1 MGGSGIGLLERYR
14 RRSRWVSEK
23 PSTIA
28 PLPLTSCRAFV
39 IFEFSIPVLCSRIMP
54 RRLLLMLLAMPS
66 LATAS
71 PQAPAPAQP
80 PLSPLTITVSD
91 EVGAVI
97 PKALITIRAETN
109 AEQTTKPPLLELRSD
124 SQGQAKAGLPS
135 GFYDV
140 FVALAGFAPSARKVR
155 ITDGQSAAVSFAL
168 ELDEAWAKEH
178 EDEFSTETTGPFQGK
193 TFRTSDGAQIHY
205 VEAGEGAKPTILFIP
220 GWTMPASIWRS
231 QLEGLRG
238 KYHVIAVDPRSQ
250 GESDTPSDGNYPE
263 RRSRDI
269 EELLDH
275 LQLRDVTMVGWSMGV
290 PEVLVYANQFGTTRL
305 RSVVLVDG
313 FVALDPK
320 DAQVQAAFAGMLKQA
335 QLDRPKW
342 TEAFVRNMY
351 KKPQSEDYVR
361 TMIRASLRT
370 PTNSAVTLMQ
380 NMATMGDLSPTLAK
394 LDKPVLFVYEPQLA
408 ATAQIVK
415 TKLPSA
421 RVENFE
427 DAGHALFVDDADRF
441 NKLVDEFV
449 SAAVR
454 PQSAS
459 SAATHITR

>member
-1 MGGSGIGLLERYR
+1 
-14 RRSRWVSEK
+14 
-23 PSTIA
+23 
-28 PLPLTSCRAFV
+28 
-39 IFEFSIPVLCSRIMP
+39 MP
-54 RRLLLMLLAMPS
+54 RRLPLLLLTAGC
-66 LATAS
+66 LTATAQTS
-71 PQAPAPAQP
+71 GPTQPQ
-80 PLSPLTITVSD
+80 LSPLTITVSD

-97 PKALITIRAETN
+97 PKVLVTIRSETS
-109 AEQTTKPPLLELRSD
+109 AEQASKPPLLELRTD

-140 FVALAGFAPSARKVR
+140 FVALAGFAPSAHKVR
-155 ITDGQSAAVSFAL
+155 ITEGQPTALSFAL

-178 EDEFSTETTGPFQGK
+178 GDEFQSETTGVFQGK

-205 VEAGEGAKPTILFIP
+205 VEAGEAAKPTILFIP
-220 GWTMPASIWRS
+220 GWTMPASIWRP
-231 QLEGLRG
+231 QLEGLRS
-238 KYHVIAVDPRSQ
+238 KYRVIAVDPRSQ

-263 RRSRDI
+263 RRSRDF
-269 EELLDH
+269 EELMDH

-290 PEVLVYANQFGTTRL
+290 PEVLVYANQFGTARL

-320 DAQVQAAFAGMLKQA
+320 DSQVQVAFAGMLKQA

-342 TEAFVRNMY
+342 TEAFVRSMY
-351 KKPQSEDYVR
+351 KKPQSEDYLR
-361 TMIRASLRT
+361 SLIRASLRT

-380 NMATMGDLSPTLAK
+380 NMATMGDLSSTLAK

-454 PQSAS
+454 PQPAS